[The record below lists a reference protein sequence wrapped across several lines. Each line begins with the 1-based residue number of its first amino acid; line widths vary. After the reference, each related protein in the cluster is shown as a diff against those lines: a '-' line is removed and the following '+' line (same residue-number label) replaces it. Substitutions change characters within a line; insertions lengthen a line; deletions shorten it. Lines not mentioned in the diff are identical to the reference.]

1 MFINNIINN
10 KFFNRNP
17 EALILCSFLMT
28 ILVGGCL
35 LKLPYTVQPGV
46 SLSWIDALFMSTSA
60 TCVTGLSVI
69 DIGTKFSFFGQ
80 MVILILIQVG
90 GLGTMTLSLLFLML
104 LGRRASL
111 TTRGC
116 LASLSNEVDLRR
128 IRLATFKIFIYSIV
142 LELLGA
148 ILLFFYLQQKHDTGF
163 AIYSSIFH
171 SISAFCNAGFSLYTE
186 SLVYFQHSAYV
197 QCIIMALII
206 LGGIGFI
213 VMNDVFSTLFRKK
226 NNPFKKHTLHTK
238 IAIIGT
244 FFLIIFGTLMIWL
257 LERTNI
263 LSQMSLP
270 YQFLNAAFLSITS
283 RTAGFN
289 SIDTSSLSNGTLF
302 FVIGLM
308 FIGGCPGSTAGGVKV
323 NTVFVLICFVVSQFK
338 GTGTASFSKRKIS
351 PDVIYKSAAII
362 IASVALVMGAVFIL
376 QITESIN
383 QHCIP
388 GQERGNFIVLL
399 FEAVS
404 AFGTVGLSAGNTSAH
419 SGLGEFVLIVLMYI
433 GRVGP
438 LTLGFALQ
446 RISNKTADFEYPEE
460 DIFIG

>member
-1 MFINNIINN
+1 MLINRLISN

-17 EALILCSFLMT
+17 EALILCSFLT
-28 ILVGGCL
+28 AILLGGLL
-35 LKLPYTVQPGV
+35 LKLPFAVVSGV
-46 SLSWIDALFMSTSA
+46 SLSWIDAMFMSTSA

-69 DIGTKFSFFGQ
+69 DIGTQFSFFGQ
-80 MVILILIQVG
+80 MVILVLIQIG
-90 GLGTMTLSLLFLML
+90 GLGIMTLSLLFLML
-104 LGRRASL
+104 IGRRASL
-111 TTRGC
+111 TTRCC
-116 LASLSNEVDLRR
+116 LATLSNEVDLRR
-128 IRLATFKIFIYSIV
+128 IRLAIFKIFIYTIAI
-142 LELLGA
+142 ELLGA
-148 ILLFFYLQQKHDTGF
+148 ALLFIYFQQKHGIHF
-163 AIYSSIFH
+163 ALYSSLFH
-171 SISAFCNAGFSLYTE
+171 AVSAFCNAGLSLYSE
-186 SLVYFQHSAYV
+186 SFVYFQRSGYV
-197 QCIIMALII
+197 QGIMMTLII

-213 VMNDVFSTLFRKK
+213 VINDVFSVF
-226 NNPFKKHTLHTK
+226 FKKKINTFKALTLHTK
-238 IAIIGT
+238 IAILGS
-244 FFLIIFGTLMIWL
+244 FFLIIFGTLTIWL

-270 YQFLNAAFLSITS
+270 HQVLNAGFLSVTS

-289 SIDTSSLSNGTLF
+289 TIDTASLSNATLF

-323 NTVFVLICFVVSQFK
+323 NTVFVLIFFVISQFK
-338 GTGTASFSKRKIS
+338 GSGGTNFSQRKIS
-351 PDVIYKSAAII
+351 PEIIYKSAAII
-362 IASVALVMGAVFIL
+362 IASVTLVMLATFML

-404 AFGTVGLSAGNTSAH
+404 AFGTVGLSAGKTAAH
-419 SGLGEFVLIVLMYI
+419 SGLGKFILIVLMYI
-433 GRVGP
+433 GRIGP
-438 LTLGFALQ
+438 LTLAFALQ